1 MSVPSIDFWFSIGS
15 TYSYL
20 TILRLKDV
28 ERQIG
33 IPFDWRPF
41 SVRKIMIEQN
51 NVPFAEK
58 PVKSAYMWR
67 DIERRA
73 EAYDLPVCVPAPYPL
88 REFDLANKV
97 AIVGR
102 AEGWCQDYVIA
113 TYKRWFQ
120 QGQPAGSE
128 PNLSASLAEIGQDP
142 LRVIAKAR
150 EGMTK
155 SAYFAATDEA
165 QNLGVFGA
173 PTFVVGREVFWGD
186 DRLEDAVDWFRTHA
200 QPG

>member
-1 MSVPSIDFWFSIGS
+1 MTVSSIDFWFSIGS

-20 TILRLKDV
+20 TIMRLKDV
-28 ERQIG
+28 ERQVG
-33 IPFDWRPF
+33 IPFEWRPF
-41 SVRKIMIEQN
+41 SVRRIMIEQN

-73 EAYDLPVCVPAPYPL
+73 ATYGLPVRVPAPYPL

-102 AEGWCQDYVIA
+102 SEGWCEEYVIA

-128 PNLSASLAEIGQDP
+128 PNLSTSLNEIGQDP
-142 LRVIAKAR
+142 LRVIAKA
-150 EGMTK
+150 EEYMTRN
-155 SAYFAATDEA
+155 AYFSATDEA
-165 QNLGVFGA
+165 ENLGVFGA
-173 PTFVVGREVFWGD
+173 PTFVVGQEVFWGD
-186 DRLEDAVDWFRTHA
+186 DRLEDAVDWFRSQA
-200 QPG
+200 R